1 MTPETPTQN
10 RDGLAKQIAESLRAA
25 ILDGTLA
32 VDARL
37 PTETE
42 LAARYGVS
50 RPTIRE
56 ALKRL
61 AAQNLI
67 RSRRGPTGGTFVNRI
82 GQAEARDSLR
92 GLVTLM
98 VGMDTVTLTDV
109 AEARGELERV
119 CARLASARRA
129 PADLIAMAGALADQR
144 DPALSDEDFC
154 AADVRF
160 HRAVV
165 EASHNAM
172 LGFQMVG
179 VVEVLQPVLN
189 MIINRVRERDRI
201 IAAHQAI
208 LDAISDGNADAAEAA
223 MAALTAYVAARAGE
237 AQALRD
243 ACGRK
248 ESATGDKGLARAD
261 MNQ

>member
-1 MTPETPTQN
+1 MTLNYATLN
-10 RDGLAKQIAESLRAA
+10 RAGLARQIAEALRAA

-32 VDARL
+32 VDERL

-42 LAARYGVS
+42 LAARFGVS

-67 RSRRGPTGGTFVNRI
+67 RSRRGPAGGTFVNRL
-82 GQAEARDSLR
+82 GQTEARETLR

-109 AEARGELERV
+109 AEARAELERV
-119 CARLASARRA
+119 CARLAARRRTD
-129 PADLIAMAGALADQR
+129 ADLFALRAALDDQR
-144 DPALSDEDFC
+144 EPTLSDEAFC

-165 EASHNAM
+165 EAAHNAM

-179 VVEVLQPVLN
+179 VVEALQPVVN
-189 MIINRVRERDRI
+189 MIINRVRARDRI
-201 IAAHQAI
+201 IAAHASVLAAI
-208 LDAISDGNADAAEAA
+208 EAGDATAADAA
-223 MAALTAYVAARAGE
+223 MATLTAYVAERAGE
-237 AQALRD
+237 AR
-243 ACGRK
+243 
-248 ESATGDKGLARAD
+248 SARAAAGAGAIPAGGPPFND
-261 MNQ
+261 S